1 MERFRLELDGVNEAL
16 NVQVELSQGKDSAIR
31 QLQKDLEE
39 ANTALEEVEQ
49 NALKEEKILLGKV
62 QARVRGI

>member
-16 NVQVELSQGKDSAIR
+16 NIQAELNQGKDSAIR

-39 ANTALEEVEQ
+39 AKTALEEAEQ
-49 NALKEEKILLGKV
+49 NTLNEGKILLEKV
-62 QARVRGI
+62 QARVRGF